1 MIGTTLARKYQALQ
15 QQLKQLGSLAVAF
28 SGGVD
33 STLLLKVAHDVLG
46 DKAAGLTVSSVFVPD
61 ADLIE
66 AQAFCQAHGI
76 DQVLVESDVLSVDGV
91 ADNPPDRCYLCKRAL
106 FTELKA
112 QAAVRG
118 FSHVAD
124 GGNLDDLDDYR
135 PGRRAIEELGVL
147 SPLAKAGFTKQD
159 IRDLSRE
166 LGLSTWDKPSAAC
179 LASRIPY
186 GTAITP
192 EVLARVDK
200 SEALLRSLGFVQCRV
215 RVHGPVARIE
225 VPPEQIAQLAA
236 PRIANLIDREL
247 RALGFSYVAVDL
259 SGYRTGSLNEQLG
272 ITHR

>member
-15 QQLKQLGSLAVAF
+15 QQLKQLDSLAVAF

-46 DKAAGLTVSSVFVPD
+46 DKAAGFTVRSVFVPA
-61 ADLIE
+61 ADLGE

-76 DQVLVESDVLSVDGV
+76 EQVLVESDILNVDGV

-186 GTAITP
+186 GTVITP

-200 SEALLRSLGFVQCRV
+200 SEALLHSLGFVQCRV

-272 ITHR
+272 LTHR

>member
-33 STLLLKVAHDVLG
+33 STLLLKVAYDVLG

-66 AQAFCQAHGI
+66 AQAFCLAHGI
-76 DQVLVESDVLSVDGV
+76 EQIVVTADILSVDGV

-200 SEALLRSLGFVQCRV
+200 SEAFLRSLGFVQCRV